1 MFIAAPGSFS
11 ENLCKCTR
19 TFEIG
24 LKDMFHTLSFTLHV
38 TYLLQ
43 DATFLALSGGLC
55 AKKKRKV
62 SLPSAFLLCFCCML

>member
-43 DATFLALSGGLC
+43 DATFLAL
-55 AKKKRKV
+55 
-62 SLPSAFLLCFCCML
+62 